1 MGKWFILQVKTGH
14 EDKIKKLLNNQDDDV
29 LKKILQIVI
38 PKEDVTEVVKGEK
51 KVRSR
56 KFWPGYILVEI
67 DESADDMIWHKIKM
81 TQGVIKFLGAGN
93 PVPLSEYEAKKIMNE
108 VEEKKGKTTPKVEFS
123 VGDKV
128 EITDGPFVN
137 FYGLVEEIY
146 PDKERLRVSISIFG
160 RATPV
165 ELNYWQV
172 EKT

>member
-1 MGKWFILQVKTGH
+1 MSKWFILQVKTGH
-14 EDKIKKLLNNQDDDV
+14 EDKIKKLLFNQEDES
-29 LKKILQIVI
+29 LKKIEQIVI
-38 PKEDVTEVVKGEK
+38 PKEDVSEVVRGEK

-67 DESADDMIWHKIKM
+67 ADDADDMIWHKIKT

-93 PVPLSEYEAKKIMNE
+93 PVPLSEFEAKKIMNE
-108 VEEKKGKTTPKVEFS
+108 VEEKKGKTTPKLEFS
-123 VGDKV
+123 IGDTV

-137 FYGLVEEIY
+137 FDGIVEEIF

>member
-1 MGKWFILQVKTGH
+1 MGKWFILQVKTGY
-14 EDKIKKLLNNQDDDV
+14 EDKIKKLLINEEDAV
-29 LKKILQIVI
+29 LKYIQHIVI

-51 KVRSR
+51 KVRTR

-67 DESADDMIWHKIKM
+67 DESADDMIWHRIKS
-81 TQGVIKFLGAGN
+81 TQGVIKFLGAGK
-93 PVPLSEYEAKKIMNE
+93 PVPLSEDGVKKIMNE
-108 VEEKKGKTTPKVEFS
+108 VEEKKGKVTPKVEFG

-128 EITDGPFVN
+128 EIIDGPFVN
-137 FYGLVEEIY
+137 FGGIVEEIY